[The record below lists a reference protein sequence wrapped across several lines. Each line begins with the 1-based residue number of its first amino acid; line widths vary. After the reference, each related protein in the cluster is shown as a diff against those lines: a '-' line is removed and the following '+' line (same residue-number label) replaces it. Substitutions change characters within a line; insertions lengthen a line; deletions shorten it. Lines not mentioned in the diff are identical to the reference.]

1 METHTQFCLGGGGDL
16 AMMAFLLL
24 SGQGSEVGLSG
35 QEGALH

>member
-1 METHTQFCLGGGGDL
+1 METHTQFCLGGGDL

-35 QEGALH
+35 QEGALR